1 MSQKLNKVVLAYS
14 GGLDTSAIIPWLIE
28 TYGCEVVCA
37 CANVGQEEELAGLEE
52 RAKAS
57 GASKLYV
64 QDLTDELCE
73 SYIWPMIK
81 SGAVYEKNYL
91 LGTSIAR
98 PIVAKWLVE
107 IAEKENADAIAHGCT
122 GKGNDQVRFENTIQ
136 ALNPNLD
143 VIAPWRVWNFTSR
156 EDLIAY
162 IESKNLPYPD
172 TARNPKLFSRDRN
185 IWHISHEGGPIE
197 AIDAEP
203 DEAWY
208 VLTVSPEA
216 APDQAETVGIEFVAG
231 EAVALN
237 GKKMKPAELL
247 RELNRIGGQHGIG
260 RTNIVENRL
269 VGMKSHGLYENPGG
283 SILYEAHTQLESIT
297 LDRDTQHFKE
307 MAAVRYSELIYNGQW
322 FSPLCDSLN
331 AFFAES
337 NRSVT
342 GMVKLKLYK
351 GNIIPV
357 GISSPFSLYS
367 EKIASFGD
375 VTLYDHKDATG
386 FIRCFTL
393 PSRVRSAMEK
403 GQGEAISADLN

>member
-57 GASKLYV
+57 GASKLYI

-247 RELNRIGGQHGIG
+247 RELNRIGGRHGIG

-342 GMVKLKLYK
+342 GMVKLKLYH
-351 GNIIPV
+351 PV
-357 GISSPFSLYS
+357 RHLFAFLPLFRKNRVLWGCHPRRQKRRDRLYPLFHAS
-367 EKIASFGD
+367 EPRPLRNGK
-375 VTLYDHKDATG
+375 
-386 FIRCFTL
+386 
-393 PSRVRSAMEK
+393 RS
-403 GQGEAISADLN
+403 G